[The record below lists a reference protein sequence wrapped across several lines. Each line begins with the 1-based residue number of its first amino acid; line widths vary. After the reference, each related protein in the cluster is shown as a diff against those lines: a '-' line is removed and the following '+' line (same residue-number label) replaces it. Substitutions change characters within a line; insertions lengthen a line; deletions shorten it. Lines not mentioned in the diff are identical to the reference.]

1 LVFYVGCVMYAD
13 DLLLLSASV
22 SVLQAMINLCC
33 DEIAYLDMALNV
45 SKSFVIRIGKRFKQV
60 CAPLSV
66 CNETLVFT
74 ECVKYLG
81 IHILSGSHF
90 VIDIDKLKAKFY
102 VALNSLS
109 KCGGFMNEMV
119 TIHLINTFCRPLLL
133 YVCDGVSLCPSHV
146 DSLEHSFNR
155 IYWRLFK
162 VNSIQCITD
171 IQHYMNHLS
180 ITEDIASRRFRYM
193 RRAKASSNATMYF
206 LANFVS

>member
-1 LVFYVGCVMYAD
+1 LSSAKLGCTILGVYVGCIMYAD

-45 SKSFVIRIGKRFKQV
+45 SKSFVILIGKRFKQV

-66 CNETLVFT
+66 RNKTLVFT

-81 IHILSGSHF
+81 IHILSGAHF
-90 VIDIDKLKAKFY
+90 VTDIDKLKAM
-102 VALNSLS
+102 S
-109 KCGGFMNEMV
+109 KCGGFINEMV
-119 TIHLINTFCRPLLL
+119 TIHLINSFCRPLLL
-133 YVCDGVSLCPSHV
+133 HGCDGFFPCPSHV
-146 DSLEHSFNR
+146 DNPEHSFNR

-162 VNSIQCITD
+162 VNNIQCIAD
-171 IQHYMNHLS
+171 IHVNESPIYLR
-180 ITEDIASRRFRYM
+180 DIANRRFRCM
-193 RRAKASSNATMYF
+193 RRASTNATIYF